1 MPLLGEAPLRRPEI
15 PGAGRR
21 KISGA
26 PGSPTIEPVA
36 EGVWLI
42 RGGLPRIMNV
52 YLLEEDGGVTV
63 FDAGIKPMAE
73 PIREAAEAFGG
84 INRIVLGH
92 GHTDHRGSAPALGA
106 PVHCHPDEVEDAEGS
121 GGFRYWGDIRHR
133 DLPRMARLIHPYLH
147 KHVWDGGP
155 VQIAGTL
162 PEGEQVAGFR
172 VVHAPGHA
180 PGLIVLWREED
191 RLALVTDLLYTID
204 MNGRS
209 DEPHVPH
216 HVYNWDTKQARASIR
231 KVAELEPAAAWP
243 GHGKPL
249 LGDVRAQ
256 LLHVADTT

>member
-26 PGSPTIEPVA
+26 PGSP
-36 EGVWLI
+36 
-42 RGGLPRIMNV
+42 
-52 YLLEEDGGVTV
+52 
-63 FDAGIKPMAE
+63 MAE

-84 INRIVLGH
+84 FNRIVLGH

-191 RLALVTDLLYTID
+191 RLALITDLVYTID
-204 MNGRS
+204 MNGRD
-209 DEPHVPH
+209 DEPHLPH
-216 HVYNWDTKQARASIR
+216 
-231 KVAELEPAAAWP
+231 
-243 GHGKPL
+243 
-249 LGDVRAQ
+249 
-256 LLHVADTT
+256 